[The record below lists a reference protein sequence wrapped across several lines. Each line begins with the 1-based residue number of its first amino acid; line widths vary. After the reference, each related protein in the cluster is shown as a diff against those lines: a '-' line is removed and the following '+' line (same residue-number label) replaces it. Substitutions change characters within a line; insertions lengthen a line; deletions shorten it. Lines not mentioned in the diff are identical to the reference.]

1 MNNNLRNRHRGIYTH
16 KSHAQTREIN
26 ANSTA
31 IYKTYPIQLSADSSN
46 PDDTKEKNL
55 FEKSIDKIN
64 LNCERK
70 EFEQVHWQFF
80 FLSLV
85 GETFL
90 PLHSPLTGMRM
101 GNR

>member
-46 PDDTKEKNL
+46 PNDTKEKNL

-70 EFEQVHWQFF
+70 EFEQVH
-80 FLSLV
+80 
-85 GETFL
+85 
-90 PLHSPLTGMRM
+90 
-101 GNR
+101 